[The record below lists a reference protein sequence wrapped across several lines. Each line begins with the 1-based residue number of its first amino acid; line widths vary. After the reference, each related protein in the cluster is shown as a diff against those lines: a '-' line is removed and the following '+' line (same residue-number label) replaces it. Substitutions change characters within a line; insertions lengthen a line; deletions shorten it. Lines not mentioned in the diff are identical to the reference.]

1 MLCTHLVSNYHRSA
15 TVSAVEAGSAT
26 AGCGHPSHGRSR
38 TLSAWTFCTQPH
50 WSVIQSAL
58 LVSSR
63 LIREFLWKLKYL
75 VPIDLHSM
83 GGGGGSMGTSN
94 CSSKYI
100 LCSAE
105 ERNWYTFGTTKK
117 CKKKSTTFNTAVMH
131 CSGPHWWKKAEF
143 QELLM

>member
-63 LIREFLWKLKYL
+63 LIREFLWELKYL
-75 VPIDLHSM
+75 VPIDLYSM

-100 LCSAE
+100 LWS
-105 ERNWYTFGTTKK
+105 KK
-117 CKKKSTTFNTAVMH
+117 LILVWNYNFFFFKSTTFNTAVMH